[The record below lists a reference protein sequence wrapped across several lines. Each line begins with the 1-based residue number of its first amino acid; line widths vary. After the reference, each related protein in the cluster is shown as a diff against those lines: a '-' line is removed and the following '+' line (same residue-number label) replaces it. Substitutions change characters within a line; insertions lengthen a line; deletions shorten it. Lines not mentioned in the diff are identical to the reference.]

1 MLGRNEVLI
10 INCQF
15 ASNTY
20 FNHLFL
26 FSSKSYASVQ
36 FVNCKFINN
45 GILDLVNSKL
55 IMLYESINVELNNC
69 EFYDSIEMVIEAMG
83 KDTNPS
89 NVIIKNTNYS
99 TTKTFI
105 HFTKFCFS
113 FISLSHT
120 TLTLVD
126 SVNFYNISDFDSI
139 ICLRGNSTIS
149 ISGTVKFSYNY
160 VVALIN
166 LHENNIHSQY
176 IIIKVTIK

>member
-1 MLGRNEVLI
+1 MLVQHNDYQYNESFLKAEMLGRNEVLI

-15 ASNTY
+15 VSNTY

-26 FSSKSYASVQ
+26 FSSTSNASVK
-36 FVNCKFINN
+36 FVNCKFVNN
-45 GILDLVNSKL
+45 GILDLVYSKL
-55 IMLYESINVELNNC
+55 LMLYESINVELNNC
-69 EFYDSIEMVIEAMG
+69 EFYDSIEMVIDTMG

-105 HFTKFCFS
+105 HYTKFCFR

-126 SVNFYNISDFDSI
+126 SVNTVYGKTFEGENF
-139 ICLRGNSTIS
+139 RGC
-149 ISGTVKFSYNY
+149 
-160 VVALIN
+160 A
-166 LHENNIHSQY
+166 
-176 IIIKVTIK
+176 